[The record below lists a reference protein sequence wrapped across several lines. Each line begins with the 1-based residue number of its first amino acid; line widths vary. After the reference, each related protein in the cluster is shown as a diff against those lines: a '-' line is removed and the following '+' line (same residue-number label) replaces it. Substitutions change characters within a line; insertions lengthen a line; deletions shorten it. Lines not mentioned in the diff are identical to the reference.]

1 MAWTLPKDWSDG
13 DTIPEGDLNTHVRDN
28 LLFLKKNILLEA
40 PVELTIVGTSVTAT
54 QTYHTIDT
62 VGGTADESVLA
73 TIGGGA
79 DGRILILRAEN
90 DARTVVLQAGANLVL
105 GRDISLDDTDKHVAL
120 ICDAAGNWHLL
131 FSDRDL
137 TFTVNAFQYPAPGTD
152 WTPDITGATLA
163 ANMAAKKCWLPLNFL
178 KIGDQIIS
186 YKIVGEM
193 NEVGADVCTF
203 DCKLVSVDKGVAVGT
218 TNVAGGGITTFE
230 ADGIFDELAT
240 LTALE
245 PVITD
250 KQYLLELLGTTSNAS
265 TTEFIKVMGA
275 EVLVRRLV

>member
-1 MAWTLPKDWSDG
+1 MPATWTAPKTWAND

-28 LLFLKKNILLEA
+28 LLFLKENILLEEA
-40 PVELTIVGTSVTAT
+40 DELTIAAGSVTVT
-54 QTYHTIDT
+54 KSYHSIDT
-62 VGGTADESVLA
+62 
-73 TIGGGA
+73 GGGA
-79 DGRILILRAEN
+79 SEDLTTIAGGTEGRILYLRAN
-90 DARTVVLQAGANLVL
+90 HTDRTVVLKNGANLIL
-105 GRDISLDDTDKHVAL
+105 GADISLDDIDKHVAL

-163 ANMAAKKCWLPLNFL
+163 TNKAAKKCWLSLNFL

-186 YKIVGEM
+186 YKIVGDMHE
-193 NEVGADVCTF
+193 EGGDTCTF
-203 DCKLVSVDKGVAVGT
+203 DCKLVRVNKADALT
-218 TNVAGGGITTFE
+218 TTDVPDGDIVTVV
-230 ADGIFDELAT
+230 ADGNFDSLAT

-265 TTEFIKVMGA
+265 TNEFIKVIGA
-275 EVLVRRLV
+275 EVVVRRLT